1 MRSIFCA
8 SPGRRKLHRNCL
20 QGDRGGRRGSSEV
33 NRLDVQ
39 NKTGTV
45 SPGTEPA
52 ERGERPPEG
61 LDEVEVG
68 ELVEVNEGL
77 QYFEVE
83 VIPEGAI
90 THTRVS
96 MSTS

>member
-1 MRSIFCA
+1 MS
-8 SPGRRKLHRNCL
+8 
-20 QGDRGGRRGSSEV
+20 DE
-33 NRLDVQ
+33 
-39 NKTGTV
+39 
-45 SPGTEPA
+45 A

-83 VIPEGAI
+83 VIPAGV
-90 THTRVS
+90 TSHTRVS
-96 MSTS
+96 KYAYKLKSVRRVCETGLSMRV

>member
-1 MRSIFCA
+1 
-8 SPGRRKLHRNCL
+8 
-20 QGDRGGRRGSSEV
+20 
-33 NRLDVQ
+33 
-39 NKTGTV
+39 
-45 SPGTEPA
+45 
-52 ERGERPPEG
+52 
-61 LDEVEVG
+61 
-68 ELVEVNEGL
+68 VEVNEGL